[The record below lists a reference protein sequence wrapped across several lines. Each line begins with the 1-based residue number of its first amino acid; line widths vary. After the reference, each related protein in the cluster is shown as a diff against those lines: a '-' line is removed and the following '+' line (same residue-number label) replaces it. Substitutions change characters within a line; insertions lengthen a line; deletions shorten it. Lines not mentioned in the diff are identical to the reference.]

1 MTNSKNT
8 KRALLASVLSVVL
21 CFAMLVGSTFAW
33 FTDSASTGVNKIV
46 AGNLA
51 IDLVDES
58 GNSLEGKTLGWV
70 AYDGR
75 EQEAILWEPGCTYN
89 MESFYIK
96 NNGNLNLK
104 FKFSVSGIQGD
115 AKLLEAIDFTAM
127 ADAGWFKFNTGA
139 VSIKT
144 EGEFDLFKGFDVDTL
159 FYGTKH
165 FDEYVLEPGQTVGPI
180 VISGHMKEEAG
191 NEYRGLSIDGI
202 AITLVATQATGEEDS
217 FNGVYDADAEY
228 PVTDSA
234 ELADK
239 LTAAQPGETVALASG
254 SFDLPDVVNEG
265 VTISGDS
272 AESTKLKVP
281 ATASGANKTG
291 FIVNQPD
298 LTIRNV
304 TIDGNSSITGN
315 EYCGAIDIQEG
326 GTALDGVTFRNIPYG
341 ACAIVV
347 KSGVGTDESVTI
359 TNTTISGGFKPINI
373 VDGANG
379 TVNIENTEITGTY
392 TFNVNSASSQNL
404 VINVTGSK
412 LHGWTSYGDIK
423 SASFTNTEFSKGGS
437 DYNFLRPYA
446 DTTLTNCTFDA
457 TFTIGAGATGKTYT
471 INNCTKDGTLISAE
485 NVQNLLLD
493 MTGSDGTNLRG
504 CTIVVDGVTVTLS

>member
-89 MESFYIK
+89 MEPFYIK

-139 VSIKT
+139 VSIET

-228 PVTDSA
+228 PVAADVEGLQTM
-234 ELADK
+234 LADAKPGDTVLVGSAFTGVIEIPEGLKDVTIVSMGAKADKIVLNQDNIDNVTFDGFSFDRTDDNDVTIK
-239 LTAAQPGETVALASG
+239 LT
-254 SFDLPDVVNEG
+254 PDKTIG
-265 VTISGDS
+265 AVTF
-272 AESTKLKVP
+272 K
-281 ATASGANKTG
+281 NC
-291 FIVNQPD
+291 
-298 LTIRNV
+298 
-304 TIDGNSSITGN
+304 SITGKGQKVTDGLSGKN
-315 EYCGAIDIQEG
+315 RNTDITFEG
-326 GTALDGVTFRNIPYG
+326 CTF
-341 ACAIVV
+341 
-347 KSGVGTDESVTI
+347 SGVGRPVYDEFGGIKSLTLKDCLF
-359 TNTTISGGFKPINI
+359 TNDASDGMSWVATLQGKVDSILIDGCRFVGRKEGLLKMSGGCDSFTFTNNVLEDCGEHPSR
-373 VDGANG
+373 GMFEG
-379 TVNIENTEITGTY
+379 TPLHVTWENN
-392 TFNVNSASSQNL
+392 TFNSEDY
-404 VINVTGSK
+404 INP
-412 LHGWTSYGDIK
+412 
-423 SASFTNTEFSKGGS
+423 F
-437 DYNFLRPYA
+437 
-446 DTTLTNCTFDA
+446 
-457 TFTIGAGATGKTYT
+457 AG
-471 INNCTKDGTLISAE
+471 
-485 NVQNLLLD
+485 
-493 MTGSDGTNLRG
+493 
-504 CTIVVDGVTVTLS
+504 

>member
-139 VSIKT
+139 VSIET

-228 PVTDSA
+228 PVA
-234 ELADK
+234 AD
-239 LTAAQPGETVALASG
+239 V
-254 SFDLPDVVNEG
+254 EG
-265 VTISGDS
+265 LQTM
-272 AESTKLKVP
+272 L
-281 ATASGANKTG
+281 
-291 FIVNQPD
+291 
-298 LTIRNV
+298 
-304 TIDGNSSITGN
+304 
-315 EYCGAIDIQEG
+315 G
-326 GTALDGVTFRNIPYG
+326 GCEARRHGLGRFRLYG
-341 ACAIVV
+341 C
-347 KSGVGTDESVTI
+347 D
-359 TNTTISGGFKPINI
+359 
-373 VDGANG
+373 
-379 TVNIENTEITGTY
+379 
-392 TFNVNSASSQNL
+392 
-404 VINVTGSK
+404 
-412 LHGWTSYGDIK
+412 
-423 SASFTNTEFSKGGS
+423 
-437 DYNFLRPYA
+437 
-446 DTTLTNCTFDA
+446 
-457 TFTIGAGATGKTYT
+457 
-471 INNCTKDGTLISAE
+471 
-485 NVQNLLLD
+485 
-493 MTGSDGTNLRG
+493 
-504 CTIVVDGVTVTLS
+504 

>member
-89 MESFYIK
+89 MEPFYIK

-139 VSIKT
+139 VSIET

-202 AITLVATQATGEEDS
+202 AIALVATQATGEEDS

-228 PVTDSA
+228 PVVKIADTSA
-234 ELADK
+234 GFAE
-239 LTAAQPGETVALASG
+239 ALAG
-254 SFDLPDVVNEG
+254 LNQQ
-265 VTISGDS
+265 GD
-272 AESTKLKVP
+272 
-281 ATASGANKTG
+281 
-291 FIVNQPD
+291 Q
-298 LTIRNV
+298 NV
-304 TIDGNSSITGN
+304 
-315 EYCGAIDIQEG
+315 
-326 GTALDGVTFRNIPYG
+326 
-341 ACAIVV
+341 
-347 KSGVGTDESVTI
+347 
-359 TNTTISGGFKPINI
+359 
-373 VDGANG
+373 
-379 TVNIENTEITGTY
+379 
-392 TFNVNSASSQNL
+392 
-404 VINVTGSK
+404 VINVTQNVENITGIQTADGNSLAVDFGGNTVTVAEGVGSK
-412 LHGWTSYGDIK
+412 
-423 SASFTNTEFSKGGS
+423 NTETNGMQLLQGSNVVLKNGTYVPANDNILMLVQNYSDLTLEDVTLDASKHVNCQYVLSNNHGYIVMTGNTNILAASGNVAFDSCKYSSYEIPTVVIDENMTGTIDGKIEMTGGNLIIKGGTFKNTS
-437 DYNFLRPYA
+437 MDFDTFESYVA
-446 DTTLTNCTFDA
+446 DGYTA
-457 TFTIGAGATGKTYT
+457 TDNG
-471 INNCTKDGTLISAE
+471 N
-485 NVQNLLLD
+485 
-493 MTGSDGTNLRG
+493 
-504 CTIVVDGVTVTLS
+504 GVYTVTKAN